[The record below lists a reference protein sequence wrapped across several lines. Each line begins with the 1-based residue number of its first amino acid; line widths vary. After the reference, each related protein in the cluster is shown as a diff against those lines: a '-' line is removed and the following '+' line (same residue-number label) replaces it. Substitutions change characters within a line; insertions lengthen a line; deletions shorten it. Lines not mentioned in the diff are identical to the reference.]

1 MKPVRGQAGFSL
13 LELLLALS
21 LGLIFSAAA
30 LQALMADGQR
40 TQRFGQQLRQ
50 RSEQRRLLSLIESD
64 ALEASAVSAEPDPQR
79 SLCSLAGREPVLQL
93 TTTAGVITYSVGD
106 PPSGIWQGQV
116 VMRCGP
122 AYGIDGRLA
131 AGAAQNRV
139 VLDQLP
145 AGDPEA
151 FRARLDSAL
160 GAVALRVMGQE
171 MLLEL
176 P

>member
-21 LGLIFSAAA
+21 LGLVFSAAA

-64 ALEASAVSAEPDPQR
+64 ALQASVVSAEPNPQC
-79 SLCSLAGREPVLQL
+79 SPCSLAGRKPVLQL
-93 TTTAGVITYSVGD
+93 TTSAGVITYSVGD

-145 AGDPEA
+145 RGNAEV
-151 FRARLDSAL
+151 FTARLDIAL
-160 GAVALRVMGQE
+160 GAIAIRVMGQE
-171 MLLEL
+171 MLLDRL
-176 P
+176 